1 MISSYPMFTSSP
13 TYHHF
18 WFHYHCCYFLCIYL
32 YTQYWCN
39 LHHIDIFVME
49 GMLPHK
55 RRISDL
61 YFTKKFCTYFLS
73 LTDFQVLLNFSLLGL
88 EENQKHRVVR
98 KVKAIYYGQW
108 WKIRDSSD
116 GINQKR
122 TVVLIMY
129 ALIHYENSLLQIMGC
144 IS

>member
-1 MISSYPMFTSSP
+1 MISSHPVFTSSP

-18 WFHYHCCYFLCIYL
+18 WFHYDRCYLCICIHSVDATCIILTYL
-32 YTQYWCN
+32 WWKECCR
-39 LHHIDIFVME
+39 IRDWF
-49 GMLPHK
+49 
-55 RRISDL
+55 RISMSL
-61 YFTKKFCTYFLS
+61 KTFACISFPSLISRYF
-73 LTDFQVLLNFSLLGL
+73 LNFSLLGL

-129 ALIHYENSLLQIMGC
+129 ALILHYENSLLQKMEC